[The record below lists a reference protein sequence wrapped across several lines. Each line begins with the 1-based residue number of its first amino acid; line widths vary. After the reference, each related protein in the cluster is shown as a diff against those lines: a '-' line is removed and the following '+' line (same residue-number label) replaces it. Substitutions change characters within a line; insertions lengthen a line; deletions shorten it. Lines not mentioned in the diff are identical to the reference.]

1 MKHILTEMMTVSA
14 VSELINSGVNLYLAA
29 SEELLTQLPKGNW
42 IGGTIPYFMTA
53 NGGLITHEKIHVTQL
68 PSNVVRTQIC
78 QYSESTLNEIPKNY
92 LPNGLSL
99 IVLPA
104 FSNVH
109 LKYAKECTTWSG
121 IFNQP
126 IVGWI
131 TGTDLSNST
140 EIPKVINGKT
150 GELLTDQAL
159 VMHTELSND
168 VMVTAN
174 IINIFEQSE
183 GDTIEFQTT
192 GFDAEMATVNGKEV
206 NLADY
211 LLKNKIDLRQPL
223 VADYLG
229 AMINVSFRDLDSV
242 SQKVRFYAPVFP
254 GVKYKLAK
262 SFGNYEQEFENALKR
277 HQLDQPIFACNCI
290 LNFLYGN
297 LEGKKSGHVICAM
310 TFGEIAYMLLNQ
322 TFVYVTISKV

>member
-1 MKHILTEMMTVSA
+1 M
-14 VSELINSGVNLYLAA
+14 
-29 SEELLTQLPKGNW
+29 
-42 IGGTIPYFMTA
+42 
-53 NGGLITHEKIHVTQL
+53 
-68 PSNVVRTQIC
+68 
-78 QYSESTLNEIPKNY
+78 
-92 LPNGLSL
+92 
-99 IVLPA
+99 
-104 FSNVH
+104 
-109 LKYAKECTTWSG
+109 
-121 IFNQP
+121 
-126 IVGWI
+126 
-131 TGTDLSNST
+131 
-140 EIPKVINGKT
+140 NGKT

-192 GFDAEMATVNGKEV
+192 GFDVQTATVNGKEV

-211 LLKNKIDLRQPL
+211 ILKNKIDLRQPL

-262 SFGNYEQEFENALKR
+262 SFGNYEQEFENALKK
-277 HQLDQPIFACNCI
+277 QQIDQPIFACNCI